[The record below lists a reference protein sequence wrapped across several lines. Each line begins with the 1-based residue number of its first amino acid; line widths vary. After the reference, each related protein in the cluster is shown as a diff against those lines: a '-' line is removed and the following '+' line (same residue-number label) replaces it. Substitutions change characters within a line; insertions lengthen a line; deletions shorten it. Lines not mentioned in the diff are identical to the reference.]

1 LTWRDKS
8 PAAAYPSAVASSE
21 LQQILEN
28 LPRVGTLVKDRG
40 YRQVWRFEWDGRGYY
55 LKFYPRGDYR
65 DRWRRLFRG
74 SPARLEFERL
84 QALQRAR
91 IPSPKAIAYL
101 AGFKPAGF
109 AVKGDAVIL
118 EAIEPAVALDAYLND
133 LHVQAKTAP
142 GHRDLVRQVIGLV
155 YQLGKAKLGHD
166 DLHLGNFLL
175 HNGNVYL
182 IDAYAVR
189 PGGMKLN
196 DVLQLGLSASRFAT
210 TTDLLRGWRKLEM
223 EGPLPPA
230 SNPLSEDRW
239 RTAMQKVFGDGDGR
253 AFAAF
258 QSGEWRGVAFKQHKY
273 PRRWSAVSRMTFTDA
288 DWQAAWA
295 ELLGRIERDELDVL
309 KRTRSGDVL
318 AGDLVVGDT
327 NLSVIVKR
335 PRRKFWYR
343 YATDVVRGG
352 RARRAWFKSYQLIA
366 RNLPVAWPVLM
377 MERVRFGYVTDA
389 LIVFECVDGPT
400 LARADLDAIDP
411 AARDMLF
418 RRAGRTLRRMERLGL
433 YHFDAKSQ
441 NWIVRPD
448 DRLGPFPV
456 MVDVDGV
463 RRIRKPGVGIERLLR
478 AMRNH
483 PQYTPADSLA
493 LCRGFAPFA
502 CLTQEASAEETS
514 DATPPLPCAQGK
526 GD

>member
-1 LTWRDKS
+1 
-8 PAAAYPSAVASSE
+8 VASSD
-21 LQQILEN
+21 LQHILEH
-28 LPRVGTLVKDRG
+28 LPRAGTLVKDRG
-40 YRQVWRFEWDGRGYY
+40 YRQVWRFEWNGRSYY
-55 LKFYPRGDYR
+55 LKFYPRGGFR
-65 DRWRRLFRG
+65 DRWRRRFRG
-74 SPARLEFERL
+74 SPARREFERL

-91 IPSPKAIAYL
+91 IPSPKAVAYL

-109 AVKGDAVIL
+109 ALKGDAVIL
-118 EAIEPAVALDAYLND
+118 EAIEPAVALDTYLND
-133 LHVQAKTAP
+133 LHLRGQPAP
-142 GHRDLVRQVIGLV
+142 NHRDLVRQVIELV
-155 YQLGKAKLGHD
+155 FQLGKAKLGHD

-175 HNGNVYL
+175 HQGKVYL

-189 PGGMKLN
+189 PGGMKLD

-223 EGPLPPA
+223 DGPLPPA

-239 RTAMQKVFGDGDGR
+239 RTAVQKTRGGRGGRR
-253 AFAAF
+253 AFAALR
-258 QSGEWRGVAFKQHKY
+258 SGEWRGVAFKQYKY

-288 DWQAAWA
+288 DWQAAWP
-295 ELLGRIERDELDVL
+295 ELLRRIERDEFDVL

-318 AGDLVVGDT
+318 AGDLVVGGKT
-327 NLSVIVKR
+327 LPVIVKR

-343 YATDVVRGG
+343 YATDVFRGG
-352 RARRAWFKSYQLIA
+352 RARRAWRKSYQLIA
-366 RNLPVAWPVLM
+366 RNLPVAWPLLM

-389 LIVFECVDGPT
+389 LIVFERVEGLA

-411 AARDMLF
+411 APRDMLF

-433 YHFDAKSQ
+433 FHFDAKSQ

-448 DRLGPFPV
+448 EHLGPFPV

-463 RRIRKPGVGIERLLR
+463 RRTRNPGVGIERLLR

-502 CLTQEASAEETS
+502 RLKEYADTE
-514 DATPPLPCAQGK
+514 DARDAPPPLPCTQGR
-526 GD
+526 GPG